1 MPGAGRVVATAANN
15 SETTISWVDETK
27 STVAKRGVG
36 KCHAAPRRTRERS
49 DADAAVLR
57 ISQWCDPCALSSTL
71 DLQTVLSTI
80 VVRASTPVWS
90 TKIPQSILLRADQV
104 IE

>member
-1 MPGAGRVVATAANN
+1 MHPKMPGDGRVVATAAKN
-15 SETTISWVDETK
+15 SETTISRVDETK

-57 ISQWCDPCALSSTL
+57 ISQSCDPGRARSTP
-71 DLQTVLSTI
+71 DLQAVLSTLG
-80 VVRASTPVWS
+80 VGASTPV
-90 TKIPQSILLRADQV
+90 
-104 IE
+104 

>member
-1 MPGAGRVVATAANN
+1 MPGAGRVVATAAKN

-57 ISQWCDPCALSSTL
+57 ISQSCDHDRRTGVDAGVIYEDSAVHS
-71 DLQTVLSTI
+71 
-80 VVRASTPVWS
+80 ASGGSGDRV
-90 TKIPQSILLRADQV
+90 
-104 IE
+104 